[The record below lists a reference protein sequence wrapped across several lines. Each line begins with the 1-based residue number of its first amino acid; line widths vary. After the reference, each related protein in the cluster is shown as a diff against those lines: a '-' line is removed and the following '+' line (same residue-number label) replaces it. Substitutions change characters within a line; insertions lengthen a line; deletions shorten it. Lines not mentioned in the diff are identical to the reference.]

1 MNGRTVQTTVKWL
14 RENHPDG
21 EIFSDSRAIV
31 PSTRNGVF
39 FAYEGDSADGRHY
52 IADAIRNGAVAVV
65 YESEGF
71 AWHPEW
77 QIPHIGVTG
86 LKENAGPITSAFYGE
101 PANTMLTIAV
111 TGTNGKTSCT
121 QWMGQAL
128 SRLGRKT
135 AVIGTLGITVFENG
149 VGGEPEV
156 TGYTTPDQV
165 QLQRHLAHLRADGVT
180 CVAMEAS
187 SIGIDQGRLNGL
199 PIDIV
204 MFTNFTRD
212 HLDYHHDMAAY
223 RAAKRRLFD
232 WPGLKHAVLNLDDAM
247 GRELANELAGRIS
260 LTGYT
265 LETMDAGIPTL
276 SATDIQ
282 NHDDGVDF
290 TIHFNDRSSSVSPRL
305 VGRFNISNVL
315 GVLGVLLASG
325 VDWQDAIASVDDLQ
339 PPPGR
344 MQRMGGKN
352 APLVVIDFAHTPDA
366 MEKGLE
372 TLRQVVDARQGKL
385 WCVFGCGGNRDPG
398 KRPQMGA
405 VAEQADKV
413 VVTSDNPRSEEPE
426 EIIRQIAAGMKQK
439 PTVIPDRA
447 AAIQQVVAGASANDV
462 IFLAGKGHETYQ
474 EIKGKKYPFLDADH
488 VQKAL
493 DKRQQDDKR
502 AGIRAFLSQIQS
514 WVEGSRMTADAVFN
528 GISTDTRKLMPG
540 SLFVALKG
548 ENFDA
553 HDFLPELVGKG
564 AAAVV
569 AERLP
574 DNYPLP
580 ALVVPD
586 TRLALSQIATGW
598 RNQFDIPVIG
608 VTGSNGKTTTK
619 EMTASILRAAFGE
632 GFLATAGNLNN
643 DIGVPMTLFRL
654 DDCHHAAVIEMGVNH
669 PGEMTSLTMVACPT
683 VALVN
688 NAQREHQEF
697 FDGIEAS
704 ARENGSAI
712 SLLPANGVAVFPADE
727 AYTSLWCELAGGR
740 RVVTFG
746 FSEDADVSADYREQ
760 DGLTEMNLTVG
771 SETVAVR
778 LTAQGRHNVRNAMAA
793 AASAYA
799 AGMGLDEIVRGLE
812 AFRPVKGRLER
823 KRAFNGALLI
833 DDTYNAN
840 PDSVRAAVDVLADS
854 GQHSILVLGD
864 MGEVGKEG
872 VRFHEEVG
880 AYAKERGISRL
891 LGFGEMAKAVV
902 KAFGPGAQHFE
913 RLDELN
919 RVLGNEVTPDSVVL
933 VKGSRFMKMERV
945 VEPLMV
951 KKEGC

>member
-1 MNGRTVQTTVKWL
+1 MNKTVQATVEWL
-14 RENHPDG
+14 RENCPEG
-21 EIFSDSRAIV
+21 EIFSDSRSITADGPQGI
-31 PSTRNGVF
+31 F
-39 FAYEGDSADGRHY
+39 FAYEGDSADGRDY
-52 IADAIRNGAVAVV
+52 IASAIRNGAVAVV

-71 AWHPEW
+71 TWHPEW
-77 QIPHIGVTG
+77 QVRHLGVAG
-86 LKENAGPITSAFYGE
+86 LKENAGPIASAFYGR
-101 PANTMLTIAV
+101 PAETMQVIAV

-121 QWMGQAL
+121 QWIGQSL

-149 VGGEPEV
+149 VGGKPEE

-199 PIDIV
+199 RIDVV

-212 HLDYHHDMAAY
+212 HLDYHHDMASY
-223 RAAKRRLFD
+223 REAKRRLFD
-232 WPGLKHAVLNLDDAM
+232 WPGLKQAVLNLDDAM
-247 GRELANELAGRIS
+247 GRGLAEELAGKLS

-265 LETMDAGIPTL
+265 LENVDAGIPTL

-282 NHDDGVDF
+282 NRDDGVDF
-290 TIHFNDRSSSVSPRL
+290 TIHFNGQSMRVSPKL

-325 VDWQDAIASVDDLQ
+325 ADWQDAVASVNGLQ

-344 MQRMGGKN
+344 MQRMGGKD

-372 TLRQVVDARQGKL
+372 TLRQVADARQGKL
-385 WCVFGCGGNRDPG
+385 WCVFGCGGDRDPG
-398 KRPQMGA
+398 KRPQMGT

-413 VVTSDNPRSEEPE
+413 VVTSDNPRSEDPAT
-426 EIIRQIAAGMKQK
+426 IIQQIVAGMEHE
-439 PTVIPDRA
+439 PIMIPDRA
-447 AAIQQVVAGASANDV
+447 AAIQQVVTEASVNDV
-462 IFLAGKGHETYQ
+462 VFLAGKGHETYQ

-488 VQKAL
+488 VQRAL
-493 DKRQQDDKR
+493 DSRQA
-502 AGIRAFLSQIQS
+502 AGRSGIKASLSQILP
-514 WVEGSRMTADAVFN
+514 WVDGGKITADAAFS
-528 GISTDTRKLMPG
+528 GISTDTRRLVPG

-553 HDFLPELVGKG
+553 HTFLPELVGKG
-564 AAAVV
+564 VAAVV

-586 TRLALSQIATGW
+586 TRLALSQIAAGW
-598 RNQFDIPVIG
+598 RRQFDIPVIG

-619 EMTASILRAAFGE
+619 EMTASILRAAFDGD
-632 GFLATAGNLNN
+632 FLATAGNLNN
-643 DIGVPMTLFRL
+643 DIGVPLTLFKL
-654 DDCHHAAVIEMGVNH
+654 DSHHQAAVIEMGVNH
-669 PGEMTSLTMVACPT
+669 PGEMTGLTKTACPT

-704 ARENGSAI
+704 ARENGTAI
-712 SLLPANGVAVFPADE
+712 SLLPEDGVAVFPADE
-727 AYTSLWCELAGGR
+727 DYAGLWRGMAGNR
-740 RVVTFG
+740 KVVTFG
-746 FSEDADVSADYREQ
+746 FSEGADVSATYRIQ
-760 DGLTEMNLTVG
+760 DGMTVMDLTVAG
-771 SETVAVR
+771 ETVAVR
-778 LTAQGRHNVRNAMAA
+778 LAAQGRHNVRNAMAA

-823 KRAFNGALLI
+823 KQAFNGALLI

-840 PDSVRAAVDVLADS
+840 PDSVRAAVDVLAEL
-854 GQHSILVLGD
+854 GKRSILVLGD
-864 MGEVGKEG
+864 MGEVGKDG
-872 VRFHEEVG
+872 SRFHEEVG
-880 AYAKERGISRL
+880 AYAKQRGISRL
-891 LGFGEMAKAVV
+891 LGFGGMTKASVQ
-902 KAFGPGAQHFE
+902 AYGQGAQHFDS
-913 RLDELN
+913 LDGLV
-919 RVLGNEVTPDSVVL
+919 RVLKDEITPDTVVL
-933 VKGSRFMKMERV
+933 VKGSRFMQMERV
-945 VEPLMV
+945 VEALMAT

>member
-1 MNGRTVQTTVKWL
+1 MNGIVQTTVKWL
-14 RENHPDG
+14 RENCPDG

-31 PSTRNGVF
+31 PEAHNGVF
-39 FAYEGDSADGRHY
+39 FAYEGDSADGRNY
-52 IADAIRNGAVAVV
+52 IAAAIRNGAVAVV
-65 YESEGF
+65 YESAGF
-71 AWHPEW
+71 AWNPEW
-77 QIPHIGVTG
+77 QVPHIGVEG
-86 LKENAGPITSAFYGE
+86 LKENAGPIASAFYGG
-101 PANTMLTIAV
+101 PADAMLVIAV

-121 QWMGQAL
+121 QWIGQAL

-212 HLDYHHDMAAY
+212 HLDYHHDMASY

-232 WPGLKHAVLNLDDAM
+232 WQGLKHAVLNLDDAM
-247 GRELANELAGRIS
+247 GRELADELKGKLS

-265 LETMDAGIPTL
+265 LENVDAGMPTL
-276 SATDIQ
+276 VATDIR
-282 NHDDGVDF
+282 NRDDGVDF
-290 TIHFNDRSSSVSPRL
+290 TIHFNGQSASVSPKL

-325 VDWQDAIASVDDLQ
+325 VDWQEAIASVDGLL

-344 MQRMGGKN
+344 MQRMGGKD

-366 MEKGLE
+366 MQKGLE
-372 TLRQVVDARQGKL
+372 TLRQVADARQGKL
-385 WCVFGCGGNRDPG
+385 WCVFGCGGDRDPG
-398 KRPQMGA
+398 KRPQMGT
-405 VAEQADKV
+405 VAEQADRV
-413 VVTSDNPRSEEPE
+413 VVTSDNPRSEEPV
-426 EIIRQIAAGMKQK
+426 EIIRQITAGMKHE
-439 PTVIPDRA
+439 PAIVPDRA
-447 AAIQQVVAGASANDV
+447 EAIQQVVADASPNDV
-462 IFLAGKGHETYQ
+462 VFLAGKGHETYQ

-493 DKRQQDDKR
+493 DRRQQG
-502 AGIRAFLSQIQS
+502 ANGTGIKASLSEIQS
-514 WVEGSRMTADAVFN
+514 WVEGGRVTADASFDGV
-528 GISTDTRKLMPG
+528 STDTRKLMPG

-553 HDFLPELVGKG
+553 HTFLPELVGKG
-564 AAAVV
+564 VAAVV

-586 TRLALSQIATGW
+586 TRLALSQIAAGW
-598 RNQFDIPVIG
+598 RHRFDIPVIG

-643 DIGVPMTLFRL
+643 DIGVPLTLFRL

-669 PGEMTSLTMVACPT
+669 PGEMTGLTMTACPT

-704 ARENGSAI
+704 ARENGTAI
-712 SLLPANGVAVFPADE
+712 ILLPEHGVAVFPADE
-727 AYTSLWCELAGGR
+727 DYASLWRGLAGNR

-746 FSEDADVSADYREQ
+746 FSEDADVSADYRMQ

-771 SETVAVR
+771 GETVTVR
-778 LTAQGRHNVRNAMAA
+778 LAAQGRHNVRNAMAA

-812 AFRPVKGRLER
+812 AFRPVKGRLE
-823 KRAFNGALLI
+823 KKQAFNGALLI

-840 PDSVRAAVDVLADS
+840 PDSVRAAVDVLVDL

-872 VRFHEEVG
+872 NRFHEEVG
-880 AYAKERGISRL
+880 AYAKEQGISRL
-891 LGFGEMAKAVV
+891 LGFGEMTAAAV
-902 KAFGPGAQHFE
+902 KAFGQGAQHFE
-913 RLDELN
+913 SLDELN
-919 RVLGNEVTPDSVVL
+919 RVLRDEVMPDTVVL

>member
-1 MNGRTVQTTVKWL
+1 MNGTVQTTVKWL
-14 RENHPDG
+14 RENCPDG
-21 EIFSDSRAIV
+21 EIFSDSRAIAPDV
-31 PSTRNGVF
+31 RNGVF
-39 FAYEGDSADGRHY
+39 FAYEGDSADGRNY
-52 IADAIRNGAVAVV
+52 IAAAIRNGAVAVV

-71 AWHPEW
+71 AWNPEW
-77 QIPHIGVTG
+77 QVPHIGVEG
-86 LKENAGPITSAFYGE
+86 LKENAGPIASAFYGE
-101 PANTMLTIAV
+101 PADAMQVIAV

-121 QWMGQAL
+121 QWMGQTL

-212 HLDYHHDMAAY
+212 HLDYHHDMASY

-232 WPGLKHAVLNLDDAM
+232 WQGLKHAVLNLDDAM
-247 GRELANELAGRIS
+247 GRELADELKGRLS

-265 LETMDAGIPTL
+265 LENVDAGLPTL

-282 NHDDGVDF
+282 NRDDGVDF
-290 TIHFNDRSSSVSPRL
+290 TIHFNGQSASVSPKL

-325 VDWQDAIASVDDLQ
+325 VDWQDAIASVDGLL

-344 MQRMGGKN
+344 MQRMGGRD

-366 MEKGLE
+366 MQKGLE
-372 TLRQVVDARQGKL
+372 TLRQVADARQGKL
-385 WCVFGCGGNRDPG
+385 WCVFGCGGDRDPG

-405 VAEQADKV
+405 VAEQADRV
-413 VVTSDNPRSEEPE
+413 VVTSDNPRSEEPV
-426 EIIRQIAAGMKQK
+426 EIIRQITAGMKHE
-439 PTVIPDRA
+439 PVIVPDRA
-447 AAIQQVVAGASANDV
+447 AAIQQVVADASANDV
-462 IFLAGKGHETYQ
+462 VFLAGKGHETYQ

-493 DKRQQDDKR
+493 DRRRQGGNT
-502 AGIRAFLSQIQS
+502 GIKASLSEALS
-514 WVEGSRMTADAVFN
+514 WVEGARMTADVRFD

-553 HDFLPELVGKG
+553 HTFLPELVGKG
-564 AAAVV
+564 VAAVV

-586 TRLALSQIATGW
+586 TRLALSQIAAGW
-598 RNQFDIPVIG
+598 RRRFDIPVIG

-643 DIGVPMTLFRL
+643 DIGVPLTLFRL

-669 PGEMTSLTMVACPT
+669 PGEMTGLTMTACPT

-704 ARENGSAI
+704 ARENGTAI
-712 SLLPANGVAVFPADE
+712 SLLPENGVAVFPADE
-727 AYTSLWCELAGGR
+727 EYASLWRGLAGNR

-746 FSEDADVSADYREQ
+746 FSEDADVSADYRVQ
-760 DGLTEMNLTVG
+760 DGVTEMDLTVDG
-771 SETVAVR
+771 ETVTVR
-778 LTAQGRHNVRNAMAA
+778 LAAQGRHNVRNAMAA
-793 AASAYA
+793 ATSAYA

-823 KRAFNGALLI
+823 KQAFNGALLI

-840 PDSVRAAVDVLADS
+840 PDSVRAAVDVLVDL

-872 VRFHEEVG
+872 NRFHEEVG
-880 AYAKERGISRL
+880 AYAKEQGISRL
-891 LGFGEMAKAVV
+891 LGFGAMTAAAV
-902 KAFGPGAQHFE
+902 KAFGQGAQHFE
-913 RLDELN
+913 SLDELN
-919 RVLGNEVTPDSVVL
+919 RVLREEVTPDTVVL